1 MIQGGQK
8 TIELLQWEQ
17 AVPERQFVI
26 IDFLRTLSSNN
37 FSSIC
42 IVHADMLYALCAIH
56 FGIKNIT
63 WYSDQDILDNYFIEE
78 GHRRIN
84 KDANKLMPKQSDLI
98 VFSMSHAIQSPFP
111 QRWVQRMLNKTNKR
125 AIVLNSL
132 VAFDKKG
139 QAVKSKETLEEIL
152 EHQKDVWINDKF
164 ISSHFNGYHELKA
177 KI

>member
-8 TIELLQWEQ
+8 TIELIQWEQ

-26 IDFLRTLSSNN
+26 VDFLRTLSSNK
-37 FSSIC
+37 FSSIS

-63 WYSDQDILDNYFIEE
+63 WYSSNDILDNYFIAD
-78 GHRRIN
+78 GHQRIE
-84 KDANKLMPKQSDLI
+84 KDFNKLTPKQSDLV
-98 VFSMSHAIQSPFP
+98 VFSMNQAIQSPFP
-111 QRWVQRMLNKTNKR
+111 ERWVQRMLNKTSKR
-125 AIVLNSL
+125 AIVLNSV
-132 VAFDKKG
+132 VAFDKSG
-139 QAVKSKETLEEIL
+139 QAVKSKETIESIL
-152 EHQKDVWINDKF
+152 EHQRDVWTSDKF